1 MTEAYPSDS
10 ELLDLPADTETGVEY
25 IPTGAAPYYVQFRK
39 LLYRLLLATRRA
51 NDLRVYD
58 EGELLFD
65 KLFFTHNSLDM
76 SNLKDEYVIE
86 NETDDA
92 VFSREVH
99 PIFSGGGYCVRCF
112 KEYMDNIG
120 FDLTNLPSSSG
131 LTN

>member
-1 MTEAYPSDS
+1 MGVMICKKHGEVGVVPTVSKN
-10 ELLDLPADTETGVEY
+10 LADAMLKGIVKREDV
-25 IPTGAAPYYVQFRK
+25 
-39 LLYRLLLATRRA
+39 ATIY
-51 NDLRVYD
+51 LRVYD

-99 PIFSGGGYCVRCF
+99 PIFSGGGYCVR
-112 KEYMDNIG
+112 
-120 FDLTNLPSSSG
+120 
-131 LTN
+131 

>member
-1 MTEAYPSDS
+1 M
-10 ELLDLPADTETGVEY
+10 GVMICKKHGEVGV
-25 IPTGAAPYYVQFRK
+25 IPTVSK
-39 LLYRLLLATRRA
+39 NLADAMLKGIAIREDVATIY
-51 NDLRVYD
+51 LRVFD
-58 EGELLFD
+58 EGEFLFD
-65 KLFFTHNSLDM
+65 KLFFTHNSQDM